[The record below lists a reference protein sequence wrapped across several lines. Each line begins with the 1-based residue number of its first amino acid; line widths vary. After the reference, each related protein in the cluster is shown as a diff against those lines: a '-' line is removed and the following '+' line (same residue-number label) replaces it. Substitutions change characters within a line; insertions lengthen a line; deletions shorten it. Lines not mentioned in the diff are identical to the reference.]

1 MLSFAPADFRTNPP
15 TTPLPGTGRPASWR
29 QNGKQ
34 WWPQRSWNHC
44 SHPVAKWHE
53 PSALK
58 KKPNPLYTAPRTQKK
73 TYFKNAL
80 KNPTVC
86 QLFLHPF
93 FLGEVSACLWCCH
106 RIMTPLTLHGSS
118 ARPPELEPWNQ
129 ASPSRSREVRW
140 GFTEKKT
147 NLTRTGR
154 SKHTWCLGFLDQ
166 IFLWVWKICSKH
178 GLEKDLFLQ
187 VEKKNREGYQ
197 CCNSICKVGEIF
209 QLTSATKH
217 PCASPERCRK
227 CPTLTE
233 SPKYSV
239 KLCPISI
246 PSSRTT
252 PPVRKCVLCQSDLT
266 SSEHFQNCK
275 PSLSIHDAEQQAG
288 NYTAA
293 TTPRISELLVP
304 TIQSRTG

>member
-1 MLSFAPADFRTNPP
+1 MPSKT
-15 TTPLPGTGRPASWR
+15 LPFVNFFSIHFFWGRSQPASGAATVLWR
-29 QNGKQ
+29 H
-34 WWPQRSWNHC
+34 WRSMDPARGRLNWNHGTR
-44 SHPVAKWHE
+44 H
-53 PSALK
+53 L
-58 KKPNPLYTAPRTQKK
+58 
-73 TYFKNAL
+73 
-80 KNPTVC
+80 
-86 QLFLHPF
+86 
-93 FLGEVSACLWCCH
+93 
-106 RIMTPLTLHGSS
+106 
-118 ARPPELEPWNQ
+118 Q
-129 ASPSRSREVRW
+129 AGPGKFVGVLRK
-140 GFTEKKT
+140 KKT